1 MNQAKKVGRG
11 KFIVTKMAQTRLS
24 VKRSPTGLGLFA
36 LEAIPPEKRM
46 VEYIGSVLTYEEA
59 NKEAVNT

>member
-1 MNQAKKVGRG
+1 
-11 KFIVTKMAQTRLS
+11 MAQTRLS